1 MEVCKVK
8 AKELDPA
15 SIKKRKRPMIN
26 RASVGSMQSIDVD
39 EDEEKEVGEFDYESG
54 EEGKAEGRWEKKG
67 KV

>member
-1 MEVCKVK
+1 
-8 AKELDPA
+8 
-15 SIKKRKRPMIN
+15 
-26 RASVGSMQSIDVD
+26 MQSIDVD